1 MPASYPTVAAE
12 RLYGSGRTPATLDTT
27 RTCIEK
33 YPHMAR
39 QPHRRS
45 SKEGEKVRVPFKRNR
60 ASRPRPNDWT
70 QQSRDSVSHEVDSP
84 TSENVVAKGEM
95 SRRRTVIVHD
105 DAADRP
111 GLHQGIVVTMSGL
124 YADVDDGARIW
135 TCTVRRIL
143 RTRLIQG
150 RHPVTVGDRVRF
162 TVESDTKGVAKEG
175 VIESVEPRTGQLC
188 RRAGRRIQ
196 TIVANVD
203 LAIIISSAAEPP
215 PKTNLIDRYIV
226 SSLVGGITP
235 VVCMNKIDL
244 DVNGYAASLLDRYAH
259 LGYRTL
265 STSASEGDG
274 INDLR
279 EILRDKA
286 SVVAGQ
292 SGVGKSSLLNTLQP
306 GLALRIG
313 AMIEKFDKGR
323 HTTTTASLIR
333 LDFGGYVVDTPG
345 IRSFDVSDIPRQQLE
360 VYFVEFIPFVPACK
374 FPDCSHTHEHEC
386 AVKAAVDRGEIHPD
400 RYDSYVRLFT
410 EPSSSF

>member
-1 MPASYPTVAAE
+1 
-12 RLYGSGRTPATLDTT
+12 
-27 RTCIEK
+27 
-33 YPHMAR
+33 MAR
-39 QPHRRS
+39 KPNRRV
-45 SKEGEKVRVPFKRNR
+45 SKEGEKVRVSFRRNR

-70 QQSRDSVSHEVDSP
+70 QQSRDSEHREVDSP

-111 GLHQGIVVTMSGL
+111 GLHQGIVVTMSGR
-124 YADVDDGARIW
+124 YADVDDGTRIW
-135 TCTVRRIL
+135 NCTVRRIL
-143 RTRLIQG
+143 RTRLIEG
-150 RHPVTVGDRVRF
+150 RHPVTVGDHVRF
-162 TVESDTKGVAKEG
+162 TVEGEFEGVAQKGVAKEG

-203 LAIIISSAAEPP
+203 LAVIVSSAAEPP

-226 SSLVGGITP
+226 SSLVGGIRP
-235 VVCMNKIDL
+235 VICMNKIDL
-244 DVNGYAASLLDRYAH
+244 DVNGHAASLLDRYAH
-259 LGYRTL
+259 LGYQTL
-265 STSASEGDG
+265 RTSASGGGG
-274 INDLR
+274 INELR
-279 EILRDKA
+279 DVLRDKA

-313 AMIEKFDKGR
+313 KVIEKFDKGC

-360 VYFVEFIPFVPACK
+360 VYFVEFIPFVPSCK
-374 FPDCSHTHEHEC
+374 FPDCSHTHENEC
-386 AVKAAVDRGEIHPD
+386 AVKAAVDRGDIHPD

-410 EPSSSF
+410 EPTSSSF